1 MVIGYDGADSVSVD
15 MKNAA
20 GTVVATENYA
30 KDAAEGVV
38 TFTPAASGDYTFT
51 ITAARKE

>member
-51 ITAARKE
+51 ITAI